1 MQLNTF
7 FFFFTSSQSG
17 LILFKTYFFPHY
29 FISRLPDQQPSAPFV
44 CLPSDYRNFVFVC
57 ETWLNNSE
65 EPEIVKSNKRVFGNF
80 SIKKKRKKESQKKD
94 KTTLKYSKRKIG
106 IDLKCSL
113 VVLVIV
119 R

>member
-1 MQLNTF
+1 M
-7 FFFFTSSQSG
+7 
-17 LILFKTYFFPHY
+17 
-29 FISRLPDQQPSAPFV
+29 
-44 CLPSDYRNFVFVC
+44 FVC

-94 KTTLKYSKRKIG
+94 KTLKYSKRKIG

-113 VVLVIV
+113 AVLIIV